1 MVTRRLPARPVRH
14 ARAYTYVA
22 VLLLLAV
29 HGVVL
34 AIAGATWHSAQQREK
49 ERELL
54 FVGDQF
60 RSALR
65 SYAHSG
71 AGVAGQLPRSL
82 DDLLRDPRYPGT
94 KRHLRKV
101 FVDPMTGK
109 AEWGLLRTPDGMAIT
124 GVFSTS
130 QEAPI
135 KRANFE
141 GDDEAFEGAARYSEW
156 KFQYPPAHP
165 PPAAPAQPANPSPA
179 PPAAAQGR

>member
-1 MVTRRLPARPVRH
+1 MVTRRRLVRH
-14 ARAYTYVA
+14 ARAYAYVA
-22 VLLLLAV
+22 ILLLLV
-29 HGVVL
+29 GHGVVL
-34 AIAGATWHSAQQREK
+34 AIAGAAWHAAQQREK

-65 SYAHSG
+65 SYAQSG
-71 AGVAGQLPRSL
+71 AGGAGQSPRSL
-82 DDLLRDPRYPGT
+82 DDLLRDPRYSGT

-109 AEWGLLRTPDGMAIT
+109 AEWGLVRTPDGGAVT

-135 KRANFE
+135 KRTSFE
-141 GDDEAFEGAARYSEW
+141 GDDAAFAGAARYSEW

-165 PPAAPAQPANPSPA
+165 PPDNATPA
-179 PPAAAQGR
+179 PPVTAQAQ